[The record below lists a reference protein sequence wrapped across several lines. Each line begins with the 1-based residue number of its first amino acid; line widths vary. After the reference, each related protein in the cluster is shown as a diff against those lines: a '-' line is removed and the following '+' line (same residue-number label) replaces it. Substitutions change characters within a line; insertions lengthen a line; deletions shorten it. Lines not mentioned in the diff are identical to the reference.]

1 MLIELK
7 PVSRDLAALGNLGM
21 KLLDAIE
28 KGQPA
33 PAALL
38 AAGCGPK
45 FDAKNGW
52 TAAENTAVCTD
63 QQGRRVED
71 RNCDTRTAYAGGTHY
86 GWYYLGRGSYV
97 PGIGGY
103 ARGGSYAA
111 PAGSH
116 FTRAGVSAASIAR
129 GGFGSS
135 AHFAAGRG
143 G

>member
-1 MLIELK
+1 MFKKGELRITTA
-7 PVSRDLAALGNLGM
+7 VS
-21 KLLDAIE
+21 
-28 KGQPA
+28 
-33 PAALL
+33 AALL

-71 RNCDTRTAYAGGTHY
+71 RNCDTRTAYAGGPHY

-97 PGIGGY
+97 PGIGGW

>member
-1 MLIELK
+1 MFKKGELRITTA
-7 PVSRDLAALGNLGM
+7 VS
-21 KLLDAIE
+21 
-28 KGQPA
+28 
-33 PAALL
+33 AALL

-63 QQGRRVED
+63 QQGRRVDDRYCD
-71 RNCDTRTAYAGGTHY
+71 RNGVYAGGHHY
-86 GWYYLGRGSYV
+86 GWYYIPRGAFV
-97 PGIGGY
+97 PGIGMG

-116 FTRAGVSAASIAR
+116 WARSSVSAAHIAR

>member
-1 MLIELK
+1 MFKKGELRITTA
-7 PVSRDLAALGNLGM
+7 VS
-21 KLLDAIE
+21 
-28 KGQPA
+28 
-33 PAALL
+33 AALL

-63 QQGRRVED
+63 PQGKRVDDSYCD
-71 RNCDTRTAYAGGTHY
+71 RRTAYAGGTHY
-86 GWYYLGRGSYV
+86 AWYYLGRGGYV
-97 PGIGGY
+97 PAMGGW

-116 FTRAGVSAASIAR
+116 FTRSGVSAASIAR

-135 AHFAAGRG
+135 AHFAAGTG